1 MPTENKI
8 SEPTAQESI
17 TTESAGQTQQ
27 PPEANVEDIGHIG
40 ILESQ
45 LEEANAALAK
55 AQAEV
60 VQFKDEYL
68 RARAEAENIRRRS
81 AEDVLKAN
89 KYGVEKFARDI
100 LSVCDSLDAALAIK
114 DVTIDTLKSGA
125 DITYKQ
131 LSGVLERFGVTEV
144 SGADEKFDP
153 NIHQAIAQVPSD
165 QAANTVVAVMQ
176 KGYKLHDRC
185 LRPAMVTVSSGPA
198 TVN

>member
-1 MPTENKI
+1 MSTENKKT
-8 SEPTAQESI
+8 EQTAQEQI
-17 TTESAGQTQQ
+17 NTELADQLQQQSESTQ
-27 PPEANVEDIGHIG
+27 EDVGHIG

-89 KYGVEKFARDI
+89 KFGVEKFARDM

-114 DVTIDTLKSGA
+114 DVTVDTLKSGA

-144 SGADEKFDP
+144 SGTGEKFDP

-165 QAANTVVAVMQ
+165 QVANTVVAVMQ